1 MELQRIIERHKLLER
16 EKQPYLSVFEMIGK
30 FIRLR
35 KTHFNSETNVAE
47 FLTAENVYDATA
59 PNALFTMSAALMGNM
74 WPNGAKSFRLTKPD
88 SLPDSSTIRDYYD
101 KISQRVANAMDHPK
115 ARLSVALDEYIND
128 LGAFGTCGIA
138 VFENDDKDNPVS
150 YKVWDVKTM
159 VLDEDPNGIVD
170 TIYNKFKYSVRQT
183 VETYGLKKVSE
194 RVRKLYSDGKYDDK
208 VTILHAIIP
217 RPKSET
223 RKGGK
228 TAKGLPF
235 ASYHIDLDA
244 KHLMKESGYKYLP
257 VIVGRFYKVPG
268 EKYGRSP
275 AMQALPDIIEINA
288 IRESVLLA
296 TEKALQ
302 PPLVV
307 LDDGSMGAG
316 EIDTSPN
323 GVTVLNVSGRMG
335 GQDPIKPLY
344 TVGELQ
350 AAQNQIEQLINNITQ
365 AFFIDRLLDLN
376 NDTRMTLGEA
386 QIRNRIRG
394 DSLTSI
400 FDRQE
405 IEEFTPLIDTTVKI
419 LLDKK
424 LLGVAEG
431 SVDQYAMMIQQM
443 IEGKVV
449 EESSSITIPPEVQ
462 QLIDE
467 GREWYKIQ
475 YISPA
480 KRMQQAEELQGI
492 YTVMEI
498 TNGIAQVDP
507 SVLDFIKADV
517 LLKRAASLGGG
528 PSEIIQDEDTVS
540 EIREQRAAQQAEMMK
555 QEAARNESEVAR
567 NYAQAMATGGQAG
580 AQ

>member
-1 MELQRIIERHKLLER
+1 MELQRILERHQALEK
-16 EKQPYLSVFEMIGK
+16 EKQPYLNVFEMIGK

-35 KTHFNSETNVAE
+35 KTNFNTDSNIAE

-59 PNALFTMSAALMGNM
+59 PNALFTMSASLMGNM
-74 WPNGAKSFRLTKPD
+74 WPNGAKSFRLVKPD
-88 SLPDSSTIRDYYD
+88 SLPDTLAIRDYFD

-115 ARLSVALDEYIND
+115 ARLSIALDEYIND

-138 VFENDDKDNPVS
+138 VCENDDKDNPVS

-159 VLDEDPNGIVD
+159 VVDEDPNGIID
-170 TIYNKFKYSVRQT
+170 TIYNKFKLSVRQT
-183 VETYGLKKVSE
+183 VETYGIDNVSE
-194 RVRKLYSDGKYDDK
+194 RVRKLYSDLKFNEQ
-208 VTILHAIIP
+208 VTILHAIYP
-217 RPKSET
+217 RPIKAR

-228 TAKGLPF
+228 TGKGLPY
-235 ASYHIDLDA
+235 ASLHIDLDS
-244 KHLMKESGYKYLP
+244 KMIMKESGFKYLP

-268 EKYGRSP
+268 ERYGRSP

-335 GQDPIKPLY
+335 GMDPIKPLY

-350 AAQNQIEQLINNITQ
+350 AAQAQIEQLIQNITQ

-424 LLGVAEG
+424 LLGVEEG
-431 SVDQYAMMIQQM
+431 STDEYAILLS
-443 IEGKVV
+443 GKE
-449 EESSSITIPPEVQ
+449 EESSIIKIPPEVG
-462 QLIDE
+462 QLIRE

-507 SVLDFIKADV
+507 SVLDYIKADV
-517 LLKRAASLGGG
+517 LLKRASSLGGG
-528 PSEIIQDEDTVS
+528 PSEIIQDEDTVRG
-540 EIREQRAAQQAEMMK
+540 IREQRAAQQAEMMK
-555 QEAARNESEVAR
+555 QEAMRNESEVAR
-567 NYAQAMATGGQAG
+567 NYAQAMATGGQAN

>member
-1 MELQRIIERHKLLER
+1 MELQRILERHQALEK
-16 EKQPYLSVFEMIGK
+16 EKQPYLNVFEMIGK

-35 KTHFNSETNVAE
+35 KTNFNTDANIAE

-59 PNALFTMSAALMGNM
+59 PNALFTMSASLMGNM
-74 WPNGAKSFRLTKPD
+74 WPNGAKSFRLVKPD
-88 SLPDSSTIRDYYD
+88 SLPDTLAIREYFD

-115 ARLSVALDEYIND
+115 ARLSIALDEYIND

-138 VFENDDKDNPVS
+138 VCENDDKDNPVS

-159 VLDEDPNGIVD
+159 VVDEDPNGIID
-170 TIYNKFKYSVRQT
+170 TIYNKFKLSVRQT
-183 VETYGLKKVSE
+183 VETYGINNVSE
-194 RVRKLYSDGKYDDK
+194 RVRKLYSDLKFNEQ
-208 VTILHAIIP
+208 VTILHAIYP
-217 RPKSET
+217 RPIKAR

-228 TAKGLPF
+228 TGKGLPY
-235 ASYHIDLDA
+235 ASLHIDLDS
-244 KHLMKESGYKYLP
+244 KMIMKESGFKYLP

-268 EKYGRSP
+268 ERYGRSP

-335 GQDPIKPLY
+335 GMDPIKPLY

-350 AAQNQIEQLINNITQ
+350 AAQAQIEQLIQNITQ

-424 LLGVAEG
+424 LLGVEKG
-431 SVDQYAMMIQQM
+431 SIDEYAILLS
-443 IEGKVV
+443 GKE
-449 EESSSITIPPEVQ
+449 EESSIIKIPPEVA
-462 QLIDE
+462 QLIKE

-507 SVLDFIKADV
+507 SVLDYIKADV
-517 LLKRAASLGGG
+517 LLKRASSLGGG
-528 PSEIIQDEDTVS
+528 PSEIIQDEDTVRG
-540 EIREQRAAQQAEMMK
+540 IREQRAAQQAEMMK
-555 QEAARNESEVAR
+555 QEAMRNESEVAR
-567 NYAQAMATGGQAG
+567 NYAQAMATGGQAN

>member
-1 MELQRIIERHKLLER
+1 MELQRILERHQALEK
-16 EKQPYLSVFEMIGK
+16 EKQPYLNVFEMIGK

-35 KTHFNSETNVAE
+35 KTNFNTDANIAE

-59 PNALFTMSAALMGNM
+59 PNALFTMSASLMGNM
-74 WPNGAKSFRLTKPD
+74 WPNGAKSFRLVKPD
-88 SLPDSSTIRDYYD
+88 SLPDTLAIRDYFD

-115 ARLSVALDEYIND
+115 ARLSIALDEYIND

-138 VFENDDKDNPVS
+138 VCENDDKDNPVS

-159 VLDEDPNGIVD
+159 VVDEDPNGIID
-170 TIYNKFKYSVRQT
+170 TIYNKFKLSVRQT
-183 VETYGLKKVSE
+183 VETYGINNVSE
-194 RVRKLYSDGKYDDK
+194 RVRKLYSDLKFNEQ
-208 VTILHAIIP
+208 VTILHAIYP
-217 RPKSET
+217 RPIKA
-223 RKGGK
+223 RRRGGR
-228 TAKGLPF
+228 TGKGLPY
-235 ASYHIDLDA
+235 ASLHIDLDS
-244 KHLMKESGYKYLP
+244 KMIMKESGFKYLP

-268 EKYGRSP
+268 ERYGRSP

-335 GQDPIKPLY
+335 GMDPIKPLY

-350 AAQNQIEQLINNITQ
+350 AAQAQIEQLIQNITQ

-424 LLGVAEG
+424 LLGVEEG
-431 SVDQYAMMIQQM
+431 SIDEYAILLS
-443 IEGKVV
+443 GKE
-449 EESSSITIPPEVQ
+449 EESSIIKIPPEVS
-462 QLIDE
+462 QLIRE

-507 SVLDFIKADV
+507 SVLDYIKADV

-555 QEAARNESEVAR
+555 QEAMRNESEVAR
-567 NYAQAMATGGQAG
+567 NYAQAMATGGQAN

>member
-1 MELQRIIERHKLLER
+1 MELQRILERHQALEK
-16 EKQPYLSVFEMIGK
+16 EKQPYLNVFEMIGK

-35 KTHFNSETNVAE
+35 KTNFNTDSNIAE

-59 PNALFTMSAALMGNM
+59 PNALFTMSASLMGNM
-74 WPNGAKSFRLTKPD
+74 WPNGAKSFRLVKPD
-88 SLPDSSTIRDYYD
+88 SLPDTLAIREYFD

-115 ARLSVALDEYIND
+115 ARLSIALDEYIND

-138 VFENDDKDNPVS
+138 VCENDDKDNPVS

-159 VLDEDPNGIVD
+159 VVDEDPNGIID
-170 TIYNKFKYSVRQT
+170 TIYNKFKLSVRQT
-183 VETYGLKKVSE
+183 VETYGIDNVSE
-194 RVRKLYSDGKYDDK
+194 RVRKLYSDLKFNEQ
-208 VTILHAIIP
+208 VTILHAIYP
-217 RPKSET
+217 RPIKA
-223 RKGGK
+223 RRRGGK
-228 TAKGLPF
+228 TGKGLPY
-235 ASYHIDLDA
+235 ASLHIDLDS
-244 KHLMKESGYKYLP
+244 KMIIKESGFKYLP

-268 EKYGRSP
+268 ERYGRSP

-335 GQDPIKPLY
+335 GTDPIKPLY

-350 AAQNQIEQLINNITQ
+350 AAQAQIEQLIQNITQ

-424 LLGVAEG
+424 LLGVEEG
-431 SVDQYAMMIQQM
+431 SVDEYAILLS
-443 IEGKVV
+443 GKE
-449 EESSSITIPPEVQ
+449 EESSIIKIPPEVG
-462 QLIDE
+462 QLIRE

-507 SVLDFIKADV
+507 SVLDYIKADV

-528 PSEIIQDEDTVS
+528 PSEIIQDEDTVRG
-540 EIREQRAAQQAEMMK
+540 IREQRAAQQAEMMK
-555 QEAARNESEVAR
+555 QEAMRNESEVAR
-567 NYAQAMATGGQAG
+567 NYAQAMATGGQAN

>member
-1 MELQRIIERHKLLER
+1 MELQRILERHQALEK
-16 EKQPYLSVFEMIGK
+16 EKQPYLNVFEMIGK

-35 KTHFNSETNVAE
+35 KTNFNTDANIAE

-59 PNALFTMSAALMGNM
+59 PNALFTMSASLMGNM
-74 WPNGAKSFRLTKPD
+74 WPNGAKSFRLVKPD
-88 SLPDSSTIRDYYD
+88 SLPDTLAIRDYFD

-115 ARLSVALDEYIND
+115 ARLSIALDEYIND

-138 VFENDDKDNPVS
+138 VCENDDKDNPVS

-159 VLDEDPNGIVD
+159 VVDEDPNGIID
-170 TIYNKFKYSVRQT
+170 TIYNKFKLSVRQT
-183 VETYGLKKVSE
+183 VETYGIDNVSE
-194 RVRKLYSDGKYDDK
+194 RVRKLYSDLKFNEQ
-208 VTILHAIIP
+208 VTILHAIYP
-217 RPKSET
+217 RPIKA
-223 RKGGK
+223 RRRGGK
-228 TAKGLPF
+228 TGKGLPY
-235 ASYHIDLDA
+235 ASLHIDLDS
-244 KHLMKESGYKYLP
+244 KMIMKESGFKYLP

-268 EKYGRSP
+268 ERYGRSP

-323 GVTVLNVSGRMG
+323 GITVLNVSGRMG
-335 GQDPIKPLY
+335 SMDPIKPLY

-350 AAQNQIEQLINNITQ
+350 AAQAQIEQLIQNITQ

-424 LLGVAEG
+424 LLGVEEG
-431 SVDQYAMMIQQM
+431 SVDEYAILLS
-443 IEGKVV
+443 GKE
-449 EESSSITIPPEVQ
+449 EESSIIKIPPEVG
-462 QLIDE
+462 QLIRE

-507 SVLDFIKADV
+507 SVLDYIKADV

-528 PSEIIQDEDTVS
+528 PSEIIQDEDTVRG
-540 EIREQRAAQQAEMMK
+540 IREQRAAQQAEMMK
-555 QEAARNESEVAR
+555 QEAMRNESEVAR
-567 NYAQAMATGGQAG
+567 NYAQAMATGGQAN

>member
-1 MELQRIIERHKLLER
+1 MELQRILERHQVLEK
-16 EKQPYLSVFEMIGK
+16 EKQPYLNVFEMIGK

-35 KTHFNSETNVAE
+35 KTNFNTDTNIAE

-59 PNALFTMSAALMGNM
+59 PNALFTMSASLMGNM
-74 WPNGAKSFRLTKPD
+74 WPNGAKSFRLVKPD
-88 SLPDSSTIRDYYD
+88 SLPDTLAIRDYFD

-138 VFENDDKDNPVS
+138 VCENDDKDNPVS

-159 VLDEDPNGIVD
+159 VVDEDPNGIID
-170 TIYNKFKYSVRQT
+170 TIYNKFKLSVRQT
-183 VETYGLKKVSE
+183 VETYGIDNVSE
-194 RVRKLYSDGKYDDK
+194 RVRKLYSDLKFNDQ
-208 VTILHAIIP
+208 VTILHAIYP
-217 RPKSET
+217 RPVKAR

-228 TAKGLPF
+228 TGKGLPY
-235 ASYHIDLDA
+235 ASLHIDLDS
-244 KHLMKESGYKYLP
+244 KMIMKESGFKYLP

-268 EKYGRSP
+268 ERYGRSP

-335 GQDPIKPLY
+335 GVDPIKPLY

-350 AAQNQIEQLINNITQ
+350 AAQAQIEQLIQNITQ

-424 LLGVAEG
+424 LLGVEEG
-431 SVDQYAMMIQQM
+431 SIDEYAILLS
-443 IEGKVV
+443 GKE
-449 EESSSITIPPEVQ
+449 EESSIIKIPPEVS
-462 QLIDE
+462 QLIKE

-492 YTVMEI
+492 YTVMEL

-507 SVLDFIKADV
+507 SVLDYIKADV

-528 PSEIIQDEDTVS
+528 PSEIIQDEDTVRG
-540 EIREQRAAQQAEMMK
+540 IREQRAAQQAEMMK
-555 QEAARNESEVAR
+555 QEAMRNESEVAR
-567 NYAQAMATGGQAG
+567 NYAQAMATGGQAN

>member
-1 MELQRIIERHKLLER
+1 MELQRILERHQALEK
-16 EKQPYLSVFEMIGK
+16 EKQPYLNVFEMIGK

-35 KTHFNSETNVAE
+35 KTNFNTDANIAE

-59 PNALFTMSAALMGNM
+59 PNALFTMSASLMGNM
-74 WPNGAKSFRLTKPD
+74 WPNGAKSFRLVKPD
-88 SLPDSSTIRDYYD
+88 SLPDTLAIRDYFD

-115 ARLSVALDEYIND
+115 ARLSIALDEYIND

-138 VFENDDKDNPVS
+138 VCENDDKDNPVS

-159 VLDEDPNGIVD
+159 VVDEDPNGIID
-170 TIYNKFKYSVRQT
+170 TIYNKFKLSVRQT
-183 VETYGLKKVSE
+183 VETYGINNVSE
-194 RVRKLYSDGKYDDK
+194 RVRKLYSDLKFNEQ
-208 VTILHAIIP
+208 VTILHAIYP
-217 RPKSET
+217 RPIKA
-223 RKGGK
+223 RRRGGR
-228 TAKGLPF
+228 TGKGLPY
-235 ASYHIDLDA
+235 ASLHIDLDS
-244 KHLMKESGYKYLP
+244 KMIMKESGFKYLP

-268 EKYGRSP
+268 ERYGRSP

-335 GQDPIKPLY
+335 GMDPIKPLY

-350 AAQNQIEQLINNITQ
+350 AAQAQIEQLIQNITQ

-424 LLGVAEG
+424 LLGVEEG
-431 SVDQYAMMIQQM
+431 SVDEYAILLS
-443 IEGKVV
+443 GKE
-449 EESSSITIPPEVQ
+449 EESSIIKIPPEVS
-462 QLIDE
+462 QLIRE

-507 SVLDFIKADV
+507 SVLDYIKADV

-555 QEAARNESEVAR
+555 QEAMRNESEVAR
-567 NYAQAMATGGQAG
+567 NYAQAMATGGQAN

>member
-1 MELQRIIERHKLLER
+1 MELQRILERHQALEK
-16 EKQPYLSVFEMIGK
+16 EKQPYLNVFEMIGK

-35 KTHFNSETNVAE
+35 KTNFNTDANIAE

-59 PNALFTMSAALMGNM
+59 PNALFTMSASLMGNM
-74 WPNGAKSFRLTKPD
+74 WPNGAKSFRLVKPD
-88 SLPDSSTIRDYYD
+88 SLPDTLAIRDYFD

-115 ARLSVALDEYIND
+115 ARLSIALDEYIND

-138 VFENDDKDNPVS
+138 VCENDDKDNPVS

-159 VLDEDPNGIVD
+159 VVDEDPNGIID
-170 TIYNKFKYSVRQT
+170 TIYNKFKLSVRQT
-183 VETYGLKKVSE
+183 VETYGIDNVSE
-194 RVRKLYSDGKYDDK
+194 RVRKLYSDLKFNEQ
-208 VTILHAIIP
+208 VTILHAIYP
-217 RPKSET
+217 RPVKAR

-228 TAKGLPF
+228 TGKGLPY
-235 ASYHIDLDA
+235 ASLHIDLDS
-244 KHLMKESGYKYLP
+244 KMIMKESGFKYLP

-268 EKYGRSP
+268 ERYGRSP

-335 GQDPIKPLY
+335 GMDPIKPLY

-350 AAQNQIEQLINNITQ
+350 AAQAQIEQLIQNITQ

-424 LLGVAEG
+424 LLGVEEG
-431 SVDQYAMMIQQM
+431 STDEYAILMS
-443 IEGKVV
+443 GKE
-449 EESSSITIPPEVQ
+449 EESSIIKIPPEVG
-462 QLIDE
+462 QLIRE

-507 SVLDFIKADV
+507 SVLDYIKADV
-517 LLKRAASLGGG
+517 LLKRASSLGGG
-528 PSEIIQDEDTVS
+528 PSEIIQDEDTVRG
-540 EIREQRAAQQAEMMK
+540 IREQRAAQQAEVMK
-555 QEAARNESEVAR
+555 QEAMRNESEVAR
-567 NYAQAMATGGQAG
+567 NYAQAMATGGQAN

>member
-1 MELQRIIERHKLLER
+1 MELQRILERHQALEK
-16 EKQPYLSVFEMIGK
+16 EKQPYLNVFEMIGK

-35 KTHFNSETNVAE
+35 KTNFNTDANIAE

-59 PNALFTMSAALMGNM
+59 PNALFTMSASLMGNM
-74 WPNGAKSFRLTKPD
+74 WPNGAKSFRLVKPD
-88 SLPDSSTIRDYYD
+88 SLPDTLAIRDYFD

-115 ARLSVALDEYIND
+115 ARLSIALDEYIND

-138 VFENDDKDNPVS
+138 VCENDDKDNPVS

-159 VLDEDPNGIVD
+159 VVDEDPNGIID
-170 TIYNKFKYSVRQT
+170 TIYNKFKLSVRQT
-183 VETYGLKKVSE
+183 VETYGIDNVSE
-194 RVRKLYSDGKYDDK
+194 RVRKLYSDLKFNEQ
-208 VTILHAIIP
+208 VTILHAIYP
-217 RPKSET
+217 RPIKAR

-228 TAKGLPF
+228 TGKGLPY
-235 ASYHIDLDA
+235 ASLHIDLDS
-244 KHLMKESGYKYLP
+244 KMIMKESGFKYLP

-268 EKYGRSP
+268 ERYGRSP

-335 GQDPIKPLY
+335 SMDPIKPLY

-350 AAQNQIEQLINNITQ
+350 AAQAQIEQLIQNITQ

-424 LLGVAEG
+424 LLGVEEG
-431 SVDQYAMMIQQM
+431 STDEYAILLS
-443 IEGKVV
+443 GKE
-449 EESSSITIPPEVQ
+449 EESSIIKIPPEVS
-462 QLIDE
+462 QLIRE

-507 SVLDFIKADV
+507 SVLDYIKADV

-528 PSEIIQDEDTVS
+528 PSEIIQDEDTVRG
-540 EIREQRAAQQAEMMK
+540 IREQRAAQQAEMMK
-555 QEAARNESEVAR
+555 QEAMRNESEVAR
-567 NYAQAMATGGQAG
+567 NYAQAMATGGQAN

>member
-1 MELQRIIERHKLLER
+1 MELQRILERHQALEK
-16 EKQPYLSVFEMIGK
+16 EKQPYLNVFEMIGK

-35 KTHFNSETNVAE
+35 KTNFNTDSNIAE

-59 PNALFTMSAALMGNM
+59 PNALFTMSASLMGNM
-74 WPNGAKSFRLTKPD
+74 WPNGAKSFRLVKPD
-88 SLPDSSTIRDYYD
+88 SLPDTLAIREYFD

-115 ARLSVALDEYIND
+115 ARLSIALDEYIND

-138 VFENDDKDNPVS
+138 VCENDDKDNPVS

-159 VLDEDPNGIVD
+159 VVDEDPNGIID
-170 TIYNKFKYSVRQT
+170 TIYNKFKLSVRQT
-183 VETYGLKKVSE
+183 VETYGIDNVSE
-194 RVRKLYSDGKYDDK
+194 RVRKLYSDLKFNEQ
-208 VTILHAIIP
+208 VTILHAIYP
-217 RPKSET
+217 RPIKAR

-228 TAKGLPF
+228 TGKGLPY
-235 ASYHIDLDA
+235 ASLHIDLDS
-244 KHLMKESGYKYLP
+244 KMIMKESGFKYLP

-268 EKYGRSP
+268 ERYGRSP

-335 GQDPIKPLY
+335 SMDPIKPLY

-350 AAQNQIEQLINNITQ
+350 AAQAQIEQLIQNITQ

-424 LLGVAEG
+424 LLGVEEG
-431 SVDQYAMMIQQM
+431 SVDEYAILLS
-443 IEGKVV
+443 GKE
-449 EESSSITIPPEVQ
+449 EESSIIKIPPEVG
-462 QLIDE
+462 QLIRE

-507 SVLDFIKADV
+507 SVLDYIKADV

-528 PSEIIQDEDTVS
+528 PSEIIQDEDTVRG
-540 EIREQRAAQQAEMMK
+540 IREQRAAQQAEMMK
-555 QEAARNESEVAR
+555 QEAMRNESEVAR
-567 NYAQAMATGGQAG
+567 NYAQAMATGGQAN

>member
-1 MELQRIIERHKLLER
+1 MELQRILERHQALEK
-16 EKQPYLSVFEMIGK
+16 EKQPYLNVFEMIGK

-35 KTHFNSETNVAE
+35 KTNFNTDSNIAE

-59 PNALFTMSAALMGNM
+59 PNALFTMSASLMGNM
-74 WPNGAKSFRLTKPD
+74 WPNGAKSFRLVKPD
-88 SLPDSSTIRDYYD
+88 SLPDTLAIRDYFD

-115 ARLSVALDEYIND
+115 ARLSIALDEYIND

-138 VFENDDKDNPVS
+138 VCENDDKDNPVS

-159 VLDEDPNGIVD
+159 VVDEDPNGIID
-170 TIYNKFKYSVRQT
+170 TIYNKFKLSVRQT
-183 VETYGLKKVSE
+183 VETYGIDNVSE
-194 RVRKLYSDGKYDDK
+194 RVRKLYSDLKFNEQ
-208 VTILHAIIP
+208 VTILHAIYP
-217 RPKSET
+217 RPIKA
-223 RKGGK
+223 RRRGGK
-228 TAKGLPF
+228 TGKGLPY
-235 ASYHIDLDA
+235 ASLHIDLDS
-244 KHLMKESGYKYLP
+244 KMIMKESGFKYLP

-268 EKYGRSP
+268 ERYGRSP

-323 GVTVLNVSGRMG
+323 GITVLNVSGRMG
-335 GQDPIKPLY
+335 SMDPIKPLY

-350 AAQNQIEQLINNITQ
+350 AAQAQIEQLIQNITQ

-424 LLGVAEG
+424 LLGVEEG
-431 SVDQYAMMIQQM
+431 SIDEYAILLS
-443 IEGKVV
+443 GKE
-449 EESSSITIPPEVQ
+449 EESSIIKIPPEVG
-462 QLIDE
+462 QLIRE

-507 SVLDFIKADV
+507 SVLDYIKADV

-528 PSEIIQDEDTVS
+528 PSEIIQDEDTVRG
-540 EIREQRAAQQAEMMK
+540 IREQRAAQQAEMMK
-555 QEAARNESEVAR
+555 QEAMRNESEVAR
-567 NYAQAMATGGQAG
+567 NYAQAMATGGQAN